1 MKKYTCTNCDDK
13 TDNKYI
19 RAMIKAG
26 FAARHLDCR
35 TCGQQGVVEVM
46 KNQKAQAPKTIK
58 VTECKLTKG
67 EKRLDGNLVT
77 YPVSYRYNGGIIVDG
92 KHYSGFDVVAPTVP
106 EGYKL
111 VNIGVGL
118 QLDAQP
124 PYATRLLKKVQ
135 A

>member
-1 MKKYTCTNCDDK
+1 MRQRTGGKQNIRRGHGGSASTMQDVVTNTED
-13 TDNKYI
+13 
-19 RAMIKAG
+19 
-26 FAARHLDCR
+26 
-35 TCGQQGVVEVM
+35 EVM
-46 KNQKAQAPKTIK
+46 KNQEAQAPTTIK

-118 QLDAQP
+118 QLNAQP